1 MADFDFAS
9 LGNLF
14 GGGALGGTPSGLDAL
29 LSEDQRKLM
38 GRNATLSAAA
48 ALLQAS
54 GRGPQ
59 RIGLGQALGSALQAG
74 QQGYQQARA
83 GSLQDLILGEK
94 IKESQDART
103 RQASMSKLFP
113 QVFQQTTTPEVTA
126 IPGFSGFPARDD
138 EGNLMPGAQVTPA
151 STQLR
156 IDPNKLQALAMLSK
170 NPLESLGQIAKLVPD
185 LRRAGFTGAGA
196 SEVNPF
202 SVFTSDQTIP
212 ANIRNVASRYAASFD
227 AGTLDPDKVDDRTKQ
242 LADMAQRA
250 QQFTESKEEREANR
264 LRMESQ
270 FNQSQAALE
279 QFRSQGLQNSKE
291 ARALAANIADQSLE
305 LRRQAEANKPEQ
317 FSYSQKKEFDTV
329 QRNLQ
334 SARDAEDSA
343 LIADRAASLIPKAF
357 GSKGEAFVKGAL
369 NAITPLSFDAK
380 DANDK
385 LVQYGQQLA
394 LKTPKFSGPTSDADA
409 KRYDTA
415 VGDLANP
422 SKSATSKTQAL
433 KDIKDLAAKQKDYAQ
448 QQENYYFAN
457 NKSLRGFVYTE
468 SNPFGK

>member
-1 MADFDFAS
+1 MADFDFQGL
-9 LGNLF
+9 LGNMF
-14 GGGALGGTPSGLDAL
+14 GGGESGSELEKL
-29 LSEDQRKLM
+29 LSAKQREQL
-38 GRNATLSAAA
+38 GLQSTLSAAA
-48 ALLQAS
+48 ALLKAG

-59 RIGLGQALGSALQAG
+59 RIGLGQALGSALEAG
-74 QQGYQQARA
+74 QGAYERGTANAFQQM
-83 GSLQDLILGEK
+83 LLGEK
-94 IKESQDART
+94 LKESQDART
-103 RQASMSKLFP
+103 RQAEMSKLFP

-196 SEVNPF
+196 AEINPF

-212 ANIRNVASRYAASFD
+212 ANIRNVAQQYANSYA
-227 AGTLDPDKVDDRTKQ
+227 AGTLDPEKVDDRTKQ

-250 QQFTESKEEREANR
+250 QQFSETKQEQAANR
-264 LRMESQ
+264 DRMAAQ
-270 FNQSQAALE
+270 FKQSQDALE

-291 ARALAANIADQSLE
+291 ARALAANIAEQSLE
-305 LRRQAEANKPEQ
+305 LRKQAEANKPEQ
-317 FSYSQKKEFDTV
+317 FSYSQKKEFDTI
-329 QRNLQ
+329 QKSLAEAK
-334 SARDAEDSA
+334 SAEDSA
-343 LIADRAASLIPKAF
+343 SLAARAAPLISQAY
-357 GSKGEAFVKGAL
+357 GGRIESGVKGL
-369 NAITPLSFDAK
+369 VGAIGYTTDAK
-380 DANDK
+380 TANDQ
-385 LVQYGQQLA
+385 LTQISQQLA

-409 KRYDTA
+409 KRYDKA
-415 VGDLANP
+415 IGDLANP
-422 SKSATSKTQAL
+422 SVSQDAKVLAL
-433 KDIKDLAAKQKDYAQ
+433 QDIQKLARKQSDYAQ

>member
-1 MADFDFAS
+1 MAEFNLDGL

-14 GGGALGGTPSGLDAL
+14 GGGGDSELEKLLTAKQREQLGLQS
-29 LSEDQRKLM
+29 
-38 GRNATLSAAA
+38 TLSAAA
-48 ALLQAS
+48 ALLQAG
-54 GRGPQ
+54 GRSPQ

-74 QQGYQQARA
+74 QGAYERGTTNAFQQM
-83 GSLQDLILGEK
+83 LLGEK
-94 IKESQDART
+94 LKESQDART
-103 RQASMSKLFP
+103 RQAEMSKLFP
-113 QVFQQTTTPEVTA
+113 QVFQQTTTPEVTS

-156 IDPNKLQALAMLSK
+156 IDPNKLQALAMLSR

-196 SEVNPF
+196 AEINPF
-202 SVFTSDQTIP
+202 SVFTSDETIP

-250 QQFTESKEEREANR
+250 QQFTESKQEREANR

-270 FNQSQAALE
+270 FSQSQAALE